1 MSLVSYT
8 EREMGGKSAV
18 RAKDVHAAV
27 TWEVPHAGGQ
37 VHPGKIRHDCRT
49 KPLDL
54 IPQRLEGSCLA
65 GDRATGHTKVSLRA
79 ASRATLAP
87 FIRRSARAR
96 PTWSDPSQRPIARVG
111 PGVASHRRSQSVRR
125 PFRAKRDPRNG
136 HRSFCPALPCPQN
149 AIVSRIADGPAR

>member
-49 KPLDL
+49 KLDRSYY
-54 IPQRLEGSCLA
+54 PADARLDVVWHGGTRTDDHVA
-65 GDRATGHTKVSLRA
+65 
-79 ASRATLAP
+79 
-87 FIRRSARAR
+87 FI
-96 PTWSDPSQRPIARVG
+96 
-111 PGVASHRRSQSVRR
+111 
-125 PFRAKRDPRNG
+125 
-136 HRSFCPALPCPQN
+136 
-149 AIVSRIADGPAR
+149 